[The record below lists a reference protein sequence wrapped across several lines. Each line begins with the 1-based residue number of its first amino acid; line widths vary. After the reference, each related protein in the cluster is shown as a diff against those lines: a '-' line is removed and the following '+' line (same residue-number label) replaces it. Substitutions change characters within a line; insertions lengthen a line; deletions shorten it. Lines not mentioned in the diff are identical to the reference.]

1 MADAA
6 TDDPVVSSETDLLV
20 LVDEA
25 DNTLGVLDKAAC
37 HDGEGRLHRAFSV
50 FVLDRDGRVLLQQRA
65 RGKRLWPGYWSNS
78 CCSHPRAGEALE
90 AAAARRL
97 EQELGLV
104 CAPERVYAFTYRARY
119 GEHGTEHEYCHVFL
133 GRSDTTPQVNQREV
147 AAWRWVAPEDL
158 ERELEETPERFT
170 PWFRLEWA
178 ELRSAH
184 ADRLGPRPRP

>member
-25 DNTLGVLDKAAC
+25 DNALGVLDKAAC
-37 HDGEGRLHRAFSV
+37 HDGDGRLHRAFSV
-50 FVLDRDGRVLLQQRA
+50 FVLDRNGRVLLQQRA
-65 RGKRLWPGYWSNS
+65 HGKRLWPGYWSNS

-90 AAAARRL
+90 TAAVRRL

-104 CAPERVYAFTYRARY
+104 CTLERVYAFTYRARY
-119 GEHGTEHEYCHVFL
+119 GERGTEHEYCHVFL
-133 GRSDTTPQVNQREV
+133 GRSDATPQVNRHEV
-147 AAWRWVAPEDL
+147 AAWRWVAPEEL

-184 ADRLGPRPRP
+184 GDRLGPRA